1 MDALMAAF
9 VGACLC
15 QASDRTAWLAAIMGD
30 RYHRPT
36 TLMIAATVALALGN
50 GLGAVGGT
58 LIAPIMTPN
67 ARALF
72 LAIALIS
79 AGGSAFFRLKVPDRM
94 AGWRT
99 GAFATTLIALLA
111 IGVGDRT
118 QFLTMAIATRT
129 PDAATFAAIGATL
142 GSLVVLI
149 PALIAGERAYL
160 ALPLRASRFAIGV
173 VLLLAGIGIGLNALR
188 LI

>member
-1 MDALMAAF
+1 MAAF

-30 RYHRPT
+30 RYQKPT
-36 TLMIAATVALALGN
+36 ILMVAAVLALALGN
-50 GLGAVGGT
+50 ALGAVGGT

-79 AGGSAFFRLKVPDRM
+79 AGSSAFFRLKPPDRM
-94 AGWRT
+94 AGWRI
-99 GAFATTLIALLA
+99 GAFATTLVALLA

-118 QFLTMAIATRT
+118 QFLTAAIAART
-129 PDAATFAAIGATL
+129 PDAAAFAAIGATL
-142 GSLVVLI
+142 GSLVVI
-149 PALIAGERAYL
+149 VPAFIAGERAYL
-160 ALPLRASRFAIGV
+160 ALPIRAVRIAIGL
-173 VLLLAGIGIGLNALR
+173 VLMVAGTTTGLGALR
-188 LI
+188 LV